1 MKIKEAIIKRGL
13 TLKSVADKIGI
24 THPAFVG
31 LMQREDE
38 LSDET
43 MQRVADAIGCD
54 LKEIKSETL
63 EYNFD
68 DKTEDGLSPIA
79 IALVGKA
86 LAIGEI
92 TTENPIEI
100 EQWDLDHIYLKVDGV
115 PHTIRTWDVHETAKT
130 VDVRWSL
137 FCNGKEL
144 CSSVTTKFRIADY
157 EKADNPQESYDDK
170 AENIP
175 RFEDLQVE
183 IEINKD

>member
-1 MKIKEAIIKRGL
+1 MKIKEAIIKR
-13 TLKSVADKIGI
+13 
-24 THPAFVG
+24 G

-86 LAIGEI
+86 LAMGEI

-100 EQWDLDHIYLKVDGV
+100 EQWDLDRIYLKVDGV

-130 VDVRWSL
+130 VVVRWSL

-157 EKADNPQESYDDK
+157 EKAGKPQESYDDK
-170 AENIP
+170 AENIT
-175 RFEDLQVE
+175 RFDDLQVE
-183 IEINKD
+183 IEIN

>member
-1 MKIKEAIIKRGL
+1 MKIKEAIIKR
-13 TLKSVADKIGI
+13 
-24 THPAFVG
+24 G

-68 DKTEDGLSPIA
+68 DKTEDGLTPIA

-86 LAIGEI
+86 LAMGEI

-100 EQWDLDHIYLKVDGV
+100 EQWDLDRIYLKVDGV

-157 EKADNPQESYDDK
+157 EKADNPQEDYDDT

-175 RFEDLQVE
+175 RLDDLQVE
-183 IEINKD
+183 IEIN